1 MLKRHDRIY
10 HNQDIT
16 QAGTSN
22 STAVEN
28 ARHQFFGAS
37 TAQSALQLPTLS
49 STETISDVT
58 VSFSGPSPDSV
69 ATGHDGT
76 ALSIQQPH
84 VSTDI
89 LPRQSNHELHGAPI
103 WNPALDYHSFS
114 LAYARDEF
122 SNFVDSIGFPSNPF
136 DPSYQPIPD
145 WPLEST
151 YNSNSDLPHQQQL
164 RAEAPNI
171 GVDEL
176 DPETTPWASRMP
188 SVQPQEHH
196 PDQLTTRR
204 QFMSNDVAQVT
215 HTCREVMIEK
225 LKAYPSIIAPDFKL
239 PSRHTLTCFATGY
252 VTIFNEH
259 YPLLHLPT
267 LKLETLSLELFLS
280 VAALGAQYYWER
292 TKGLE
297 LFHVARAITYERLR
311 GPAPSSQEANL
322 EDYEAL
328 QAAQALIL
336 LIAVSTW
343 SEAGKGE
350 AFSLRS
356 LLEDVM
362 HADCFNLNS
371 PEQEDSWPH
380 WKHYEEVKRMKLIA
394 YCFFNLHTITFDVPP
409 MMLYRDLDVE
419 LACSECLWRA
429 DTSDKWRQQ
438 LITERQSLRFAG
450 AFQALFETSTEHI
463 NDFETRSPLSG
474 HTLLQAIIQHIWLL
488 QQAENLPVKHTLAS
502 TEAATSVEFA
512 LKRWRATWE
521 TKDESSGVPRS
532 DGPMPFTSR
541 ALLRLAYIRINIDS
555 GSSRAI
561 GTWDPQRIAKSLC
574 HHRPVQRNDKMTR
587 AALHCAQ
594 GLGIPIKLGI
604 NFVAHTQV
612 FYWSNQY
619 ALCSLEC
626 ALLLTKWL
634 ETVAVPDP
642 VPALTVRE
650 RNLLDFVVQL
660 VNHTEYEAP
669 RAQLLQDNKTLSV
682 IILRLWAKLFRPD
695 SVWEIVDLIGKS
707 LRAYADFLEEGDHR
721 DV

>member
-1 MLKRHDRIY
+1 MNPSTAENPLQPPNVLSTENISDGVVAFPSYRPSPLPTNHDR
-10 HNQDIT
+10 
-16 QAGTSN
+16 QALFI
-22 STAVEN
+22 
-28 ARHQFFGAS
+28 H
-37 TAQSALQLPTLS
+37 
-49 STETISDVT
+49 
-58 VSFSGPSPDSV
+58 
-69 ATGHDGT
+69 
-76 ALSIQQPH
+76 QPH
-84 VSTDI
+84 LSTDL
-89 LPRQSNHELHGAPI
+89 LPQQSNHDLSGATV
-103 WNPALDYHSFS
+103 WNPTLDYHNFS

-136 DPSYQPIPD
+136 DPSYQPVPD
-145 WPLEST
+145 WPSAPTQSSHANFSHDQPLHTEA
-151 YNSNSDLPHQQQL
+151 SDT
-164 RAEAPNI
+164 

-176 DPETTPWASRMP
+176 DPETTPWTSRMP
-188 SVQPQEHH
+188 SVQPQEQH
-196 PDQLTTRR
+196 PDHLTTRAR
-204 QFMSNDVAQVT
+204 FMSTDVAQVS
-215 HTCREVMIEK
+215 HTCRELMIGK
-225 LKAYPSIIAPDFKL
+225 LKVYSSIITHDFKL
-239 PSRHTLTCFATGY
+239 PSRHTLTCFLTGY

-280 VAALGAQYYWER
+280 IAALGAQYYWER

-297 LFHVARAITYERLR
+297 LFHVARAVTYERLR
-311 GPAPSSQEANL
+311 GQTLLSQEIHL
-322 EDYEAL
+322 EDHEVL

-356 LLEDVM
+356 LLEDIM
-362 HADCFNLNS
+362 HSDVFNLKL
-371 PEQEDSWPH
+371 PTKDGLWLH

-409 MMLYRDLDVE
+409 MMLYRDLNVE
-419 LACSECLWRA
+419 LACSERLWRA
-429 DTSDKWRQQ
+429 DTRDKWLQ
-438 LITERQSLRFAG
+438 QSLAEKPGLQFAC
-450 AFQALFETSTEHI
+450 AFQALFDSSTEPRD
-463 NDFETRSPLSG
+463 DFETRSPLSG

-502 TEAATSVEFA
+502 TEVANSVEFA

-521 TKDESSGVPRS
+521 TSDPSSDAAAPHS
-532 DGPMPFTSR
+532 TGPMPFTSR

-561 GTWDPQRIAKSLC
+561 ATWDPQKIAKSLRQ
-574 HHRPVQRNDKMTR
+574 HPPVHRNDKMTR

-634 ETVAVPDP
+634 ETVVVPDP
-642 VPALTVRE
+642 VPALTVKE

-660 VNHTEYEAP
+660 VNHTEYEVP
-669 RAQLLQDNKTLSV
+669 RAQLLKDNKTLSV

-695 SVWEIVDLIGKS
+695 SVWEIVDLIGRS
-707 LRAYADFLEEGDHR
+707 LRAYADFLEGGEHQ

>member
-1 MLKRHDRIY
+1 LLKRHDRIY

-16 QAGTSN
+16 QAESIPL
-22 STAVEN
+22 EN
-28 ARHQFFGAS
+28 ARHQFFGAR
-37 TAQSALQLPTLS
+37 TALCAVQLPTLS
-49 STETISDVT
+49 STETISDGT
-58 VSFSGPSPDSV
+58 VSFPGPSPNSV
-69 ATGHDGT
+69 APRHDGP
-76 ALSIQQPH
+76 ALSVRQPH
-84 VSTDI
+84 LSTDI
-89 LPRQSNHELHGAPI
+89 FPQQSNHELHGAPI
-103 WNPALDYHSFS
+103 WTPALDYHSFS

-145 WPLEST
+145 WPSEST
-151 YNSNSDLPHQQQL
+151 YNSHADLSHQQQL
-164 RAEAPNI
+164 LAEAPNI

-176 DPETTPWASRMP
+176 DPETTLWASRMP
-188 SVQPQEHH
+188 SVQPQEQH

-204 QFMSNDVAQVT
+204 HFVSNDVAQVT
-215 HTCREVMIEK
+215 HTYREVMIEK
-225 LKAYPSIIAPDFKL
+225 LKAYPNIIAPDFKL

-280 VAALGAQYYWER
+280 IAALGAQYYWER
-292 TKGLE
+292 AKGLE

-311 GPAPSSQEANL
+311 GQAPSSQEINL
-322 EDYEAL
+322 ADHEVL

-362 HADCFNLNS
+362 HAECFNLNS
-371 PEQEDSWPH
+371 PAHEESWPH

-419 LACSECLWRA
+419 LACSERLWRA
-429 DTSDKWRQQ
+429 DTAEKWRLQ
-438 LITERQSLRFAG
+438 LMTERPSIRFAG
-450 AFQALFETSTEHI
+450 AFQALFDTSTGRT

-488 QQAENLPVKHTLAS
+488 QQAENLPVKHTIAS
-502 TEAATSVEFA
+502 TEAANSVEFA
-512 LKRWRATWE
+512 LKRWRTTWE
-521 TKDESSGVPRS
+521 TKDESSSAPHT

-555 GSSRAI
+555 GSCRAI
-561 GTWDPQRIAKSLC
+561 GTWDPQKIAKSLFQ
-574 HHRPVQRNDKMTR
+574 HSPVQRNDKMTR

-619 ALCSLEC
+619 TLCSLEC

-634 ETVAVPDP
+634 ESVVVPDQ
-642 VPALTVRE
+642 VPALTVKE

-669 RAQLLQDNKTLSV
+669 RTQLLRDNKTLSV

-695 SVWEIVDLIGKS
+695 SVWEIVDLIGRS
-707 LRAYADFLEEGDHR
+707 LRAYADFLEEGDNQA
-721 DV
+721 V